1 MTATARMG
9 QAKARNPGFSAGLP
23 EGWQG
28 AGFGSGAGSKPYSR
42 HRSLSSSQGLTLF
55 SKSSFLHSLAAAVCP
70 RFYVNKSVFL
80 YVGFFQSV
88 CLKKYIYA
96 HAVSCVST

>member
-23 EGWQG
+23 EGWQE
-28 AGFGSGAGSKPYSR
+28 AGFGSGAGTQTGSKPYSR

-55 SKSSFLHSLAAAVCP
+55 SKSSFLP
-70 RFYVNKSVFL
+70 
-80 YVGFFQSV
+80 
-88 CLKKYIYA
+88 
-96 HAVSCVST
+96 